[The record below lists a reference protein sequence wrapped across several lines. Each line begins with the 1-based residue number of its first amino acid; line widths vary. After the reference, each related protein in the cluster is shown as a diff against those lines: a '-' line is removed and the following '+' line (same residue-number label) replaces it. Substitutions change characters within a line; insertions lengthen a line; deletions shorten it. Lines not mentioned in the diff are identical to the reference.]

1 MENNTIQELFD
12 KCSEMELTHHGI
24 LGMKW
29 GVRRYQNKDGTL
41 TAKGKKRYSAEME
54 KLKKE
59 EQVLKNKQRTKSKV
73 DKLLKKR
80 QELDEMKKKMSG
92 EDDAVKSKTAKSQ
105 THDKP
110 KSISEM
116 SDEELMAR
124 INRMRLEQTYK
135 ALTPQTK
142 SKGEEFVDKV
152 LKPAGQKIANKLSD
166 TVLDK
171 VNKEMRDKFG
181 LDVDEKELKALKK
194 EFDTIDYK
202 KKIAEAK
209 AAIKKA
215 EGGESE
221 LDRLH
226 KESLKATYEKNIR
239 SNEKEKTT
247 LATTTVKEVPEGVK
261 EVGEKYIQ
269 MTIFDDI
276 DE

>member
-1 MENNTIQELFD
+1 MENT
-12 KCSEMELTHHGI
+12 ELTHHGI
-24 LGMKW
+24 KGMRW
-29 GVRRYQNKDGTL
+29 GVRRYQNPDGTL

-59 EQVLKNKQRTKSKV
+59 EQVLKNKQRTQAKV

-80 QELDEMKKKMSG
+80 QELDDMKRKLSG
-92 EDDAVKSKTAKSQ
+92 KDDDAVNSKTAKSN
-105 THDKP
+105 TPDRP
-110 KSISEM
+110 KSVSEM
-116 SDEELMAR
+116 SDEELIAK

-135 ALTPQTK
+135 ALSPQTK
-142 SKGEEFVDKV
+142 TKGEEFVDKV
-152 LKPAGQKIANKLSD
+152 LKPAGKKVADKLSN
-166 TVLDK
+166 TILDK

-181 LDVDEKELKALKK
+181 LDADEKELKALKK
-194 EFDTIDYK
+194 EFDTVDYK

-239 SNEKEKTT
+239 SNEKEKATGA
-247 LATTTVKEVPEGVK
+247 ATTIKEVPK
-261 EVGEKYIQ
+261 EVKDAGEEYIQ
-269 MTIFDDI
+269 MTIFDYLD
-276 DE
+276 DK

>member
-1 MENNTIQELFD
+1 MEN
-12 KCSEMELTHHGI
+12 KELTHHGI
-24 LGMKW
+24 KGMRW
-29 GVRRYQNKDGTL
+29 GVRRYQNPDGTL

-59 EQVLKNKQRTKSKV
+59 EQILKNKQRTKAKV

-80 QELDEMKKKMSG
+80 QELDEMKRKMSG
-92 EDDAVKSKTAKSQ
+92 EDNDAAKSKTAKLQ
-105 THDKP
+105 TPNKP

-116 SDEELMAR
+116 SDEELLAK

-152 LKPAGQKIANKLSD
+152 LKPAGQKIGNKLGD
-166 TVLDK
+166 TILDK
-171 VNKEMRDKFG
+171 VNSEIRKKFG
-181 LDVDEKELKALKK
+181 IDAGDDEMKALKK
-194 EFDTIDYK
+194 EAEKAGLNKT
-202 KKIAEAK
+202 IAEAK

-239 SNEKEKTT
+239 SNEKEKAA
-247 LATTTVKEVPEGVK
+247 ATKPVSEIPKEVK
-261 EVGEKYIQ
+261 DAGEEYIQ
-269 MTIFDDI
+269 MTIFDYLD
-276 DE
+276 DK